1 MNASNANVNNSSL
14 TGGFLLTA
22 SDALGTKTYRVII
35 FSLVYV
41 ITLLGNGTVLLVVFF
56 DKSLHTPKHFS
67 ICNLA
72 LVDIG
77 LNTVFIPQVVSV
89 LIFTVN
95 FISFEGCFSQMFFIH
110 FFGDM
115 GSFSLAILA
124 YDRLIAI
131 CFPLHYS
138 SLNTNFRMI
147 LIIAGTWALVFCS
160 DMYQVLEAAKLP
172 YCSSRIIRGACC
184 EHGLVYVLAC
194 IDTSFN
200 RKLGTAK
207 TLFALLCPL
216 CFIISTYIIIVVIV
230 LKIASVEQRQKAF
243 QTCLSHLLFVCVY
256 YIPIMLVYI
265 LSNLRLIVSFDV
277 LTSLLILSVILPPMI
292 NPIIYWF
299 NTEELKEKL
308 LNVLKRNKTFPR

>member
-1 MNASNANVNNSSL
+1 MNASNANINNSSL

-22 SDALGTKTYRVII
+22 TDALGTKTYRVII
-35 FSLVYV
+35 FSLIYV
-41 ITLLGNGTVLLVVFF
+41 ITLLGNGTVLFIVFF
-56 DKSLHTPKHFS
+56 DKSLHTPKHLS
-67 ICNLA
+67 ICHLA

-77 LNTVFIPQVVSV
+77 LNTAFIPQVVSV

-138 SLNTNFRMI
+138 TINTNFRMI
-147 LIIAGTWALVFCS
+147 LIIAGTWIVVFCL

-172 YCSSRIIRGACC
+172 YCSSRIIRGGCC

-200 RKLGTAK
+200 RRLGTAK
-207 TLFALLCPL
+207 TLLVLLCPL
-216 CFIISTYIIIVVIV
+216 CFILSTYVIILVIV

-256 YIPIMLVYI
+256 YLPIMLAYI
-265 LSNLRLIVSFDV
+265 IANLHLVISVDV
-277 LTSLLILSVILPPMI
+277 LTSLLTLIIILPPML

-299 NTEELKEKL
+299 NTEELKEKI